1 MPSSAMPSSRPS
13 AGFSLVEVIVAMGLL
28 AGVLISIAGL
38 MVVGNR
44 QVKSGRHS
52 SEALVVARMIFED
65 MNGWGFHQTYSLLGD
80 DGSND
85 TLVVDT
91 SVSTE
96 DLTQTWQQAL
106 DGMLQQAR
114 AEIRLE
120 SIVEE
125 GSPPIL
131 SAASAIRIQ
140 VTIFWSEGPRDRK
153 LQLST
158 VRM

>member
-1 MPSSAMPSSRPS
+1 MPSSRTS

-28 AGVLISIAGL
+28 SGILISIAGL

-80 DGSND
+80 DGSGE
-85 TLVVDT
+85 TLLVDT
-91 SVSTE
+91 SVSSE
-96 DLTQTWQQAL
+96 ALTQTWQLAL
-106 DGMLQQAR
+106 EGMLENTR

-125 GSPPIL
+125 GGPPIL
-131 SAASAIRIQ
+131 SSASAIRIQ
-140 VTIFWSEGPRDRK
+140 VTIHWTEWPRDRT